1 MLDRL
6 DTLWASGYE
15 IYDRISPP
23 YQKFL
28 ETLTATYHYAGL
40 DVFKAMAERH
50 GFKVHPGPRG
60 APENVSV
67 PTIHMALKTGYP
79 ELTG

>member
-67 PTIHMALKTGYP
+67 PTIHMALKTGY
-79 ELTG
+79 